1 MVSIYQ
7 TLLQAKL
14 EKLKPVLANEFER
27 LGLKEEQKKDS
38 YAFLIFSMMSICDI
52 GLNEAILCS
61 TEGGD
66 DLKIDG
72 FYIDTSKSGNLQVYI
87 FQSKHRTNLNKGI
100 GENEINATIV
110 SIRKILSGEIPKERV
125 NEKIKAK
132 IEDLQDAI
140 KEFGVI
146 PNINVYFV
154 TNGQLPEERD
164 KEEAKIFT
172 EKENRQVYFY
182 STEEILR
189 YIEETKKKNCKISIV
204 AKGDIATQDLK
215 KVKSFVATISASE
228 LLKIYNE
235 AGKDNVLEKNIRY
248 YLGNNKINKEIGATA
263 ESEEEAP
270 YFWFFNNG
278 VSIVC
283 DYLEAEGDASGNQVI
298 LLENPTIV
306 NGGQTTKTLS
316 ELSERSP
323 LFQDTIKKV
332 LLLARIYQTKNEKL
346 IKKITEGTNRQN
358 PIYVRDIKANDEVQ
372 SIVKEYFKVKGIYL
386 ETKRNEY
393 KENISPDKIVKND
406 TIMQAYLSLYKNI
419 PHQAKSSKSGV
430 FEKYFNDIFIPEDAD
445 LPKEFFRSYELLKF
459 TQTKE
464 MQADFAGQN
473 SFLPHASFA
482 IIHTMGKI
490 DLKIKN
496 ISNDISQSDMESA
509 YAKTIEVIS
518 KSIKDERDIL
528 DDAYS
533 HNKFFKGQNLISLIN
548 KHLRKS

>member
-1 MVSIYQ
+1 MNIYQ

-14 EKLKPVLANEFER
+14 EELKPVLTDEFGR
-27 LGLKEEQKKDS
+27 LGLREEQKKDS
-38 YAFLIFSMMSICDI
+38 YTFLIFSMMSICDI

-72 FYIDTSKSGNLQVYI
+72 LYVDTSKSGDLQVYI
-87 FQSKHRTNLNKGI
+87 FQSKYRTNLSRGI
-100 GENEINATIV
+100 GKNEIDATIN
-110 SIRKILSGEIPKERV
+110 SIKKILSGEIPKNRI
-125 NEKIKAK
+125 NKKIQAK

-146 PNINVYFV
+146 PYINVYFV

-164 KEEAKIFT
+164 KEEIEIFT
-172 EKENRQVYFY
+172 EKENRKVYFY

-189 YIEETKKKNCKISIV
+189 YVEKIQKKDCKVSIV

-235 AGKDNVLEKNIRY
+235 AGRDNVLEKNIRY
-248 YLGNNKINKEIGATA
+248 YFGDNKINKEIKATA
-263 ESEEEAP
+263 ESKEDAP

-278 VSIVC
+278 VSIIC

-306 NGGQTTKTLS
+306 NGGQTTKTLF
-316 ELSERSP
+316 ELSKKNS
-323 LFQDTIKKV
+323 LFQDTIEKV
-332 LLLARIYQTKNEKL
+332 FLLARIYQTKNEEL

-358 PIYVRDIKANDEVQ
+358 PIYVRDIKANDKVQ
-372 SIVKEYFKVKGIYL
+372 GAVKEYFKVKGIYL

-419 PHQAKSSKSGV
+419 PHQAKSSKNGV
-430 FEKYFNDIFIPEDAD
+430 FEKYFNNIFIQENTD

-464 MQADFAGQN
+464 MQADLAGQN
-473 SFLPHASFA
+473 AFLPHASFA
-482 IIHTMGKI
+482 IIYTMGRVNRE
-490 DLKIKN
+490 IKN
-496 ISNDISQSDMESA
+496 VSGDISQNSLESA
-509 YAKTIEVIS
+509 YAKAIEIIN
-518 KSIKDERDIL
+518 KSIEDERAIL